1 MGEIVEREA
10 LARLVRERQAR
21 GKRAVLTNGVFDL
34 LHLGHITYLQQARA
48 LGDLLVVGINSDAS
62 TRRLKGPARPL
73 TPERARAEVLAA
85 LACVD
90 YVTIFGENTAE
101 SLVAA
106 LSPAFYV
113 KGADYAGGGAD
124 AMQLSPDAL
133 RALLSGDTAAHPALA
148 GLAARLPEARTVA
161 SYGGM
166 LALLPYLAGHSTTE
180 LIQRI
185 VSRYATAPAAPPAP
199 RAARAARAARINAPD
214 GTGRTDEHDG
224 ATRAGSAARSRRQPN
239 AGSGNRG
246 RRRSAG
252 RDERPTSG

>member
-10 LARLVRERQAR
+10 LARMVRQRQAR

-73 TPERARAEVLAA
+73 TPERERAEVLAA

-106 LSPAFYV
+106 LCPALYV

-124 AMQLSPDAL
+124 TMRLSPDAL
-133 RALLSGDTAAHPALA
+133 RALLTGEMAAPPALT
-148 GLAARLPEARTVA
+148 GLAVRLPEARTVA
-161 SYGGM
+161 SYGGA

-199 RAARAARAARINAPD
+199 RANRAARINAPD
-214 GTGRTDEHDG
+214 GIGRTDENDG
-224 ATRAGSAARSRRQPN
+224 AARAGSAARSRRQPN

-252 RDERPTSG
+252 RDERPPSG

>member
-1 MGEIVEREA
+1 MGEIVQRAA
-10 LARLVRERQAR
+10 LARMVRERQAR
-21 GKRAVLTNGVFDL
+21 GERAVLTNGVFDL
-34 LHLGHITYLQQARA
+34 LHLGHVTYLQQARA

-62 TRRLKGPARPL
+62 TRRLKGPTRPL
-73 TPERARAEVLAA
+73 TPERERAEVLAA

-90 YVTIFGENTAE
+90 YVTVFGENTAE

-106 LSPAFYV
+106 LGPTLYV

-124 AMQLSPDAL
+124 AVQLSPDAL
-133 RALLSGDTAAHPALA
+133 RTLLSGETAAHPTLA

-161 SYGGM
+161 SYGGA

-199 RAARAARAARINAPD
+199 RANRADRANRAAGGD
-214 GTGRTDEHDG
+214 GNDG
-224 ATRAGSAARSRRQPN
+224 SPPSGHAPN
-239 AGSGNRG
+239 AAGGTLG
-246 RRRSAG
+246 RRRSTG
-252 RDERPTSG
+252 NEERPPGV